1 MHSDSAHSPQSRSGT
16 ARNDAVDEARM
27 SFGDH
32 LDDLRGR
39 LIKAIAG
46 VAVGTIIA
54 LIFGRDLLEI
64 ICWPLLM
71 VQHANGIPPHLQ
83 VLAPTA
89 AFIAYLKIGFLSGL
103 ILSMPWVLYQ
113 IWLFVT
119 TGLYVHEQRFLKSL
133 IPASL
138 GLFMVGVLFLY
149 FIVLPVVLTFFI
161 RFNKAFDMPDL
172 TPPVLQ
178 RILLPDPAPEPEP
191 VEVFESSRIPVLRE
205 YPTDPETGDMWI
217 NSTTRR
223 LIVQTKTGP
232 LSTPMESGASSTTMA
247 SQFALDFYVSFVL
260 MLALAFGI
268 AFETPIVVYFLVRSG
283 IVPRATMA
291 RSRRYVL
298 LGTVVAAA
306 MLTPPDVISQ
316 LLLAGPMYLLFELGL
331 FVARVAERK
340 ADAQSES

>member
-1 MHSDSAHSPQSRSGT
+1 MGAGSVKAACEA
-16 ARNDAVDEARM
+16 ARAGGREVGVDYEGEYRVDWT
-27 SFGDH
+27 S
-32 LDDLRGR
+32 
-39 LIKAIAG
+39 
-46 VAVGTIIA
+46 
-54 LIFGRDLLEI
+54 
-64 ICWPLLM
+64 
-71 VQHANGIPPHLQ
+71 
-83 VLAPTA
+83 
-89 AFIAYLKIGFLSGL
+89 
-103 ILSMPWVLYQ
+103 
-113 IWLFVT
+113 
-119 TGLYVHEQRFLKSL
+119 
-133 IPASL
+133 SL
-138 GLFMVGVLFLY
+138 GQIAEAKAAGTPIENPIIHSTFGY
-149 FIVLPVVLTFFI
+149 AAQVVI
-161 RFNKAFDMPDL
+161 M
-172 TPPVLQ
+172 
-178 RILLPDPAPEPEP
+178 
-191 VEVFESSRIPVLRE
+191 
-205 YPTDPETGDMWI
+205 DPETGDMWI

-298 LGTVVAAA
+298 LGTVIAAA